1 MGTEMDNAGLPAAS
15 GAGADIACNA
25 FQVPKRDAPDGE
37 IDDAYATGEDA
48 NTSRF
53 AVADGATQSSFS
65 GVWALMLVRAYCEGR
80 LHGTQRETVLFKA
93 CGDWYDKTRPQVSKP
108 WALARHASGA
118 YSTLVGLTIGR
129 KPDTD
134 ELYWSSVAIGDSC
147 LFLVKGDRLV
157 ATHPIHR
164 ADAFSSSPWLL
175 SSTRAAPSEWR
186 DHIRP
191 RGMKRGRNL
200 LPGDA
205 FYLMTDALAAWFL
218 RSHEGGSSPWREFD
232 ALAGE
237 QFAFAS
243 WVDRLRD
250 ERAIRDDDVTL
261 LVVRVT
267 ERGG

>member
-1 MGTEMDNAGLPAAS
+1 MGTEIDNTGASVASDAGTGIDWAA
-15 GAGADIACNA
+15 
-25 FQVPKRDAPDGE
+25 FKVPKRDAPDGE
-37 IDDAYATGEDA
+37 IDDAYAMGEDV
-48 NTSRF
+48 SPYRF

-65 GVWALMLVRAYCEGR
+65 GVWASMLAHAYCEGR

-93 CGDWYDKTRPQVSKP
+93 CGDWYDETRPQISKP

-118 YSTLVGLTIGR
+118 HSTLVGLTVGR

-147 LFLVKGDRLV
+147 LFLVKGDRL
-157 ATHPIHR
+157 ATTHPIHR

-237 QFAFAS
+237 QSAFAA
-243 WVDRLRD
+243 WVARLRD

-261 LVVRVT
+261 LVVRVV